1 MTDGQTA
8 IAVIVLMAGLVISIT
23 GPRLLGR
30 IGYITREQHLQQQV
44 AQLEAN
50 VAMLLTKF
58 SDASKELVQVREVN
72 DQMQRDLMQAN
83 RRIAELTEELG
94 KARLELANAQAR
106 IKELEQARG
115 GGLPS
120 ERRLLVGI
128 GSDKALQVDLAS
140 LRQVQARTDLRFS
153 RVMPATFDALR
164 RTLQR
169 YRSAGMPI
177 QYVHLSVHA
186 SPQGVML
193 ADGVVDG
200 LKLSEIL
207 AGVDVL
213 VIAGCSSDAVGDLLG
228 AARHVIS
235 MREAIAHDDARVFT
249 EIFWTAIGE
258 GLKPQEAFNR
268 VLDRAPASVAEFV
281 EMV

>member
-8 IAVIVLMAGLVISIT
+8 IAVIVLMAGLVISVA

-44 AQLEAN
+44 SQLDAN

-72 DQMQRDLMQAN
+72 DKMQRDLMQAN

-106 IKELEQARG
+106 IRELEQARG
-115 GGLPS
+115 GVPA

-128 GSDKALQVDLAS
+128 GGDQALQVDLAS
-140 LRQVQARTDLRFS
+140 LRQVQARTGLRFS

-169 YRSAGMPI
+169 YRSAGMPV
-177 QYVHLSVHA
+177 QYVHLSMHA
-186 SPQGVML
+186 SPKAVVL
-193 ADGVVDG
+193 ADGPVDG

-207 AGVDVL
+207 AGVEVL
-213 VIAGCSSDAVGDLLG
+213 VIAGCSADAVGDLLG

-235 MREAIAHDDARVFT
+235 MREAISHEDARVFT

-258 GLKPQEAFNR
+258 GLNPQEAFNR